1 MNKKRAI
8 TVFTL
13 TILAFFL
20 MNIFA
25 IAKEPFKPKVNR
37 KLAPE
42 KEGKIREL
50 ENLSMELT
58 FERLKSVDFLGDNDL
73 LHRAIFTSFRY
84 RKNAAIDYSLQY
96 LERPSVQFEN
106 DMPVSRANELYVA
119 KKVFEV
125 FPSEAA
131 DTLLELYDSSG
142 PVTRGNVVRVS
153 GKLAGGDA
161 IRNLLIN
168 ALNDKAFCENEHP
181 EMTEK
186 PLRVCDVAYNQLVLR
201 YSIKNVLRTIGPIY
215 NIEIRD
221 YHIDILKNLL

>member
-8 TVFTL
+8 TGFTL

-20 MNIFA
+20 MNICA
-25 IAKEPFKPKVNR
+25 IAKGPIKPNVNR

-42 KEGKIREL
+42 KEAKIREL

-58 FERLKSVDFLGDNDL
+58 FERLKGVDFLGDNDL
-73 LHRAIFTSFRY
+73 LNRAIFASFRY

-96 LERPSVQFEN
+96 LERPRVQLEN
-106 DMPVSRANELYVA
+106 DMPVSRANELYVV

-161 IRNLLIN
+161 IRELLIN

-181 EMTEK
+181 EMTEE
-186 PLRVCDVAYNQLVLR
+186 PMRVCDVAYNQLVLS

-215 NIEIRD
+215 NIETRD
-221 YHIDILKNLL
+221 YHIEILKNLL